1 VLDASL
7 MDQARRE
14 AGKFQA
20 ELNSAAD
27 RVLQKVF
34 SRHRAN

>member
-1 VLDASL
+1 
-7 MDQARRE
+7 MDQSRR
-14 AGKFQA
+14 AAAKFQT

-34 SRHRAN
+34 PARLRELKKV